1 MQNITELRISLAD
14 NYTKMKAGKMN
25 IALGK
30 ELSNA
35 AGKII
40 NSLKVELE
48 YHQLLGIKDKIEF
61 LDKSSKD
68 SCIFFLSAGVKNLF
82 EFKNFAN

>member
-1 MQNITELRISLAD
+1 MQNITDLRESLSD
-14 NYTKMKAGKMN
+14 NYNKMKDGKMS
-25 IALGK
+25 LKVGK

-48 YHQLLGIKDKIEF
+48 YNSMMDIKEEIDF
-61 LDKSSKD
+61 LKRTPKKSKD
-68 SCIFFLSAGVKNLF
+68 
-82 EFKNFAN
+82 